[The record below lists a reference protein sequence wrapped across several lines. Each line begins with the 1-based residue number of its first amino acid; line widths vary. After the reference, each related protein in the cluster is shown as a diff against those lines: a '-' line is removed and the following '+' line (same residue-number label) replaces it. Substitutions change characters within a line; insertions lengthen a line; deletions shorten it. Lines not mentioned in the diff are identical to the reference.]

1 MFLFLF
7 QEIHRPYSPS
17 IPDPARTPTNLSP
30 LHFKD
35 MDEPRKRAPRA
46 LTGRYVRTGTAAS
59 PRVLQLLRKKIEER
73 LRLKEMLGSAAA
85 HNGLEKRPP
94 FFSAFN

>member
-1 MFLFLF
+1 M
-7 QEIHRPYSPS
+7 HRSYSPADNS
-17 IPDPARTPTNLSP
+17 RTPTNLSP

-35 MDEPRKRAPRA
+35 LDEPRKRAPRA

-73 LRLKEMLGSAAA
+73 LRLKEMLGVNGIGSLDKRAA
-85 HNGLEKRPP
+85 
-94 FFSAFN
+94 FFSGFN